1 MRNDT
6 FIRKANMKDIFRIN
20 EIEKNIF
27 REEAW
32 SLNMIADELS
42 IEEGKSTWVI
52 NSKGI
57 IRGYY
62 MIRTYNQECHLMNIA
77 TEKPYQRSGFANAM
91 MQHLLKIYANNTA
104 IYLEVKKGNFPAINL
119 YLKIGFREIFERKNY
134 FRDGSTALVMC
145 LN

>member
-1 MRNDT
+1 MQNDT
-6 FIRKANMKDIFRIN
+6 FIRKANIKDILKIN
-20 EIEKNIF
+20 DIEKNIF

-42 IEEGKSTWVI
+42 IEEGKNTWVI
-52 NSKGI
+52 NLKGI

-77 TEKPYQRSGFANAM
+77 IEKSCQRSGLANTM
-91 MQHLLKIYANNTA
+91 MQHLLEIYAINST

-134 FRDGSTALVMC
+134 YRDGSTALVMC

>member
-6 FIRKANMKDIFRIN
+6 FIRKANIKDILKIN

-27 REEAW
+27 KEEAW

-42 IEEGKSTWVI
+42 IEEEKNTWVI
-52 NSKGI
+52 DIKGI
-57 IRGYY
+57 ICGYY

-77 TEKPYQRSGFANAM
+77 IEKSCQRSGLANTM
-91 MQHLLKIYANNTA
+91 MQHLLEIYAINST

-134 FRDGSTALVMC
+134 YRDGSTALVMC